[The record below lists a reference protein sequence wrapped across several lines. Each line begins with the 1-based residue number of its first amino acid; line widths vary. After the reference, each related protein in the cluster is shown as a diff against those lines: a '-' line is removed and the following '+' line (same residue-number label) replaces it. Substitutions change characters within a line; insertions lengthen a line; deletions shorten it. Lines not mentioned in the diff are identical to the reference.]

1 MRKKIIIILVATF
14 VAGFFSGLFIPN
26 LFKKENLSSPPSKFL
41 SNYLSLSKAQEKK
54 IETLNKSFY
63 AKVEDIRAQLDQK
76 RAELGELLRETS
88 PNQERIRDKVSEIA
102 FLQAQLQKETIDQL
116 ERIRSILT
124 PEQQEKFLSLIRKR
138 LHPKKQR
145 RRRF

>member
-1 MRKKIIIILVATF
+1 MRKKIVIVLVGVFA
-14 VAGFFSGLFIPN
+14 AGFLSGLFVPN
-26 LFKKENLSSPPSKFL
+26 LFKEKNLPSSSKFL
-41 SNYLSLSKAQEKK
+41 SNYLSLSKAQERK

-63 AKVEDIRAQLDQK
+63 AKVGDIRAQLDQK